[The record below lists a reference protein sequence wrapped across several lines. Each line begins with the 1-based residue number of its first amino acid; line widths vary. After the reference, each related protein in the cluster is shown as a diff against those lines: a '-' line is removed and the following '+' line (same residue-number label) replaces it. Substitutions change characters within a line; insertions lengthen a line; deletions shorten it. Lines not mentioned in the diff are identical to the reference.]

1 MAIHRPTYATR
12 RMVKS
17 ATDIAT
23 TADYDQHV
31 DSALE
36 SAADEVDSLCH
47 RRFYNTLATRYWD
60 WPNFQRAYPWRIW
73 LEQHELADVTSTVP
87 VVTTGGKLIPA
98 SALKWGP
105 WQSDAPP
112 YLFVEIDRSTS
123 YAFGVGPTPQQDVS
137 ILGVYGY
144 WNKTRPAGALAAAV
158 LSTTATSIT
167 VSDCSVVDAGDV
179 ITVDTES
186 MLVQDTGMADTG
198 QAQTG
203 AGCSTASDADNQLTV
218 ADGTK
223 LHTQEVIALD
233 GERLLITSIS
243 GNVATVRRGYD
254 GTVLA
259 THTGAEVFALRALTV
274 SRGDFGSTAATH
286 SNTAPITALAYP
298 GDVRELAL
306 AEALNTT
313 YQKVAAYARTIGDNT
328 INGSARAVPGG
339 SLPDLRARVKRGFR
353 RYRMAVI

>member
-23 TADYDQHV
+23 TADYDQQV

-47 RRFYNTLATRYWD
+47 RRFYNTLATHLWD

-73 LEQHELADVTSTVP
+73 LQQHELADVTSTVP

-105 WQSDAPP
+105 WESEAPP
-112 YLFVEIDRSTS
+112 FLFVEIDRSTS
-123 YAFGVGPTPQQDVS
+123 YAFGVGSTPQQDVS
-137 ILGVYGY
+137 ITGLYGY
-144 WNKTRPAGALAAAV
+144 WNRTRPAGVLAAAI
-158 LSTTATSIT
+158 STTGATAIT

-179 ITVDTES
+179 ITVDTET
-186 MLVQDTGMADTG
+186 MLVADTGMADTG
-198 QAQTG
+198 QVQTG
-203 AGCSTASDADNQLTV
+203 GGCSTASDADNQLTV

-223 LHTQEVIALD
+223 LHAQEVIALD
-233 GERLLITSIS
+233 GERMLITSIS

-259 THTGAEVFALRALTV
+259 GHTTAAVFALRALTV
-274 SRGDFGSTAATH
+274 TRGDFGSTAATH
-286 SNTAPITALAYP
+286 LNAAAVTAAAVP
-298 GDVRELAL
+298 GDVRELAA

-313 YQKVAAYARTIGDNT
+313 YQKVSAYARTIGEN
-328 INGSARAVPGG
+328 SRPVPGG
-339 SLPDLRARVKRGFR
+339 SLPDLRARVKRGF
-353 RYRMAVI
+353 YRLRLAVI